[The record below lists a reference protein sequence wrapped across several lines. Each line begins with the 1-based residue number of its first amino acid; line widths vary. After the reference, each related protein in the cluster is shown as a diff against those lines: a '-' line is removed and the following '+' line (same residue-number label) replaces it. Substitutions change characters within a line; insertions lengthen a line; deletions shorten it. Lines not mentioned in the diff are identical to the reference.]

1 MQKESSL
8 LNYYSLVN
16 LVKKALWYVL
26 LLILSS
32 IVLLPLGWMLT
43 VALKPDKTPIF
54 TIPPQ
59 WFPTE
64 HWNWENFIRTLTMPT
79 RPFLLYARNSMFLV
93 LANTIGSLITC
104 SMTAF
109 AFARMRFR
117 GSKILFSIV
126 IIVMLIPAMSTM
138 IPKFLMFFNL
148 GLYGTYWPMIL
159 PSYFAAGAGNAFFIF
174 LIRQY
179 MKTFTIELDDAAK
192 IDGCSW
198 FQIYYRII
206 LPLCVPVLVVLI
218 VFTFMGWW
226 SALLEPLIYLQRNE
240 QFTVAVGLAN
250 FVNRRGTD
258 WNLLM
263 AANLVVM
270 LPMAA
275 VYFFAQKY
283 LIGGIASVGIKG

>member
-26 LLILSS
+26 LLTLSS

-192 IDGCSW
+192 IDGCNW

-275 VYFFAQKY
+275 VYFVAQKY